1 MEAVRKGRWKLHVRK
16 WNVERVRLYDLET
29 DIGERNDVVEENPA
43 VVAELLALVE
53 EARNELGDD
62 ASNTL
67 GSDVRPV
74 GQVADPVTLTSY
86 DPDTPYFMAEYDLT
100 ERG

>member
-1 MEAVRKGRWKLHVRK
+1 MYHNEEVSARK
-16 WNVERVRLYDLET
+16 
-29 DIGERNDVVEENPA
+29 PA
-43 VVAELLALVE
+43 LRGLAAQIFPALVE
-53 EARNELGDD
+53 EAKDELGDD
-62 ASNTL
+62 ASDTL

>member
-1 MEAVRKGRWKLHVRK
+1 MRKGRWKLHVRK
-16 WNVERVRLYDLET
+16 WNVERVRLYDLEA
-29 DIGERNDVVEENPA
+29 DIGERNDVVEEYPV

-53 EARNELGDD
+53 AAKDELGAD
-62 ASNTL
+62 ASDTP

-74 GQVADPVTLTSY
+74 GQVTAPVTLPSY
-86 DPDTPYFMAEYDLT
+86 DPGTPYFMAEYDLT